1 MTTEPNDKNEPADEC
16 DDPIVAE
23 VQEIRRQLLE
33 KHGGFEGFM
42 QYIRDRDA
50 QRLKREKAEAD
61 CRAAELGKTAWA
73 ASSREP

>member
-1 MTTEPNDKNEPADEC
+1 MKQEPLNHDA

-23 VQEIRRQLLE
+23 AREIRRQLLE
-33 KHGGFEGFM
+33 MHGGFEGFM

-50 QRLKREKAEAD
+50 QRLQREKAEAD
-61 CRAAELGKTAWA
+61 RRPAELRKTAWA

>member
-1 MTTEPNDKNEPADEC
+1 MKQEPLNHDA

-23 VQEIRRQLLE
+23 VYEIRRQLLE
-33 KHGGFEGFM
+33 MHGGVEGFM

-50 QRLKREKAEAD
+50 QRLHREKAEAD
-61 CRAAELGKTAWA
+61 RRA